1 MDRRSFLH
9 TVGAAGLGAATL
21 ENTQTITAQE
31 TRDNRKV
38 VTIDNIGTESPSSPI
53 APDDGFAD
61 LSWLEEGP
69 LVVVRVT
76 NLDAAGEGSF
86 KWACEVGYDELDA
99 EDVGRRLIVFE
110 VGGVIDL
117 ENTDIQ
123 AERTNIYVAGQTA
136 PSPGITLIR
145 ADSPG
150 LEFDEENQFVQHI
163 RSRPGD
169 EIDGPSDSMVV
180 GDNGFN
186 VCFDHCSVSWGSEES
201 MSVNASEHSEDI
213 TFSNNLIAEGLF
225 DSPAHGSDNQRAYGS
240 LVGNGADR
248 TAILG
253 NLYAHTWSR
262 NPRLKGG
269 TEATV
274 ANNVWYNFERGMR
287 IGDDV
292 DEPTF
297 VNVVGNHYR
306 TGPDADTDRPL
317 IYTNHDEN
325 DPTIYLH
332 TSNNVSDDGY
342 TLVEPDAPWE
352 IESEP
357 IEEYWPENFTPID
370 DDPYDQVRSHAGAR
384 PADKTDTD
392 ERILADVENRT
403 GTIIDSQD
411 DVGGYPEL
419 ESTTRD
425 LEVPDGDVTDW
436 LVQHTRAVELGE
448 APPGEGGSRPPE
460 IGGTQ
465 PTDPNGDGAY
475 TDLTGDGQTTHDD
488 VTVFFEH
495 LEDEGVQNN
504 PEAFDF
510 AENDEVG
517 FADVVALLRQV

>member
-1 MDRRSFLH
+1 M
-9 TVGAAGLGAATL
+9 GAASLGAATL
-21 ENTQTITAQE
+21 GSTQTVTAQE
-31 TRDNRKV
+31 TRDGREV
-38 VTIDNIGTESPSSPI
+38 VTLENVGAVSPSSPI

-61 LSWLEEGP
+61 LRWLEEGP

-76 NLDAAGEGSF
+76 NLDATGEGSF
-86 KWACEVGYDELDA
+86 KWACEVGYDELNA
-99 EDVGRRLIVFE
+99 EDIGRRLIVFE

-123 AERTNIYVAGQTA
+123 AERKNIYVAGQTA

-145 ADSPG
+145 VDAPG

-169 EIDGPSDSMVV
+169 EISGPSDSMVV

-201 MSVNASEHSEDI
+201 MSVNASDHSEDI

-225 DSPAHGSDNQRAYGS
+225 DSPAHGGDDQRAYGS

-269 TEATV
+269 TEVTV

-287 IGDDV
+287 IGGDV
-292 DEPTF
+292 DEPNYI
-297 VNVVGNHYR
+297 NVVGNHYR
-306 TGPDADTDRPL
+306 DGPDADTDRP
-317 IYTNHDEN
+317 IVYTAHDES
-325 DPTIYLH
+325 DPTISLH
-332 TSNNVSDDGY
+332 TSNNVFDDGY
-342 TLVEPDAPWE
+342 TLVEPDAPWQL
-352 IESEP
+352 ESDR
-357 IEEYWPENFTPID
+357 IDEYWPADFMPID
-370 DDPYDQVRSHAGAR
+370 GDPYDQVRLHAGAR
-384 PADKTDTD
+384 PADRTEID

-411 DVGGYPEL
+411 DVGGYPDL
-419 ESTTRD
+419 ESATRD
-425 LEVPDGDVTDW
+425 LEIPDGDVTNW

-448 APPGEGGSRPPE
+448 APPGEGGSGPPE
-460 IGGTQ
+460 IGGTR
-465 PTDPNGDGAY
+465 PTDPDGDGTY
-475 TDLTGDGQTTHDD
+475 NDLTGDGQTTHDD
-488 VTVFFEH
+488 VTVFFEN
-495 LEDEGVQNN
+495 LEDDAVQNN
-504 PEAFDF
+504 VDSFDF
-510 AENDEVG
+510 AGNGEVG
-517 FADVVALLRQV
+517 FADVADLLRRV